1 MSDKQKYPINPDPD
15 IRRIRSI
22 VEHTL
27 AKMHEPMYG
36 TMNGGDYAGRYGMCL
51 KTLEI
56 VAEEL
61 GITGGAE

>member
-15 IRRIRSI
+15 IQRIRSI